1 MFDTQND
8 VGIHL
13 QETTVGVVSETFVAG
28 SFRQTFDGFVVQA
41 QVQNRVH
48 HARHGNT
55 GAGTH
60 GKQQGIVRIG
70 EFFADDGFTMF
81 DAFLNL
87 FFQIR
92 GERFAVRIIIR
103 ANFGRNRKAR
113 GNGNSDSAHFSQ
125 VRTFAAQQISVG
137 SVTFGFSVAEFI
149 NPFCHGG

>member
-1 MFDTQND
+1 MPGMEMRAPERTEN
-8 VGIHL
+8 
-13 QETTVGVVSETFVAG
+13 SKG
-28 SFRQTFDGFVVQA
+28 SFGSANFLP
-41 QVQNRVH
+41 
-48 HARHGNT
+48 
-55 GAGTH
+55 
-60 GKQQGIVRIG
+60 
-70 EFFADDGFTMF
+70 TMF

-137 SVTFGFSVAEFI
+137 GITFGFSVAEFI